1 MKISIWWLL
10 AVPVL
15 IAGIASSQAG
25 FSVVWDYEMKRP
37 EAQKA
42 IQQYIASHC
51 TADLWLRDLNQAQQN
66 STGSSSVPAHV
77 QIYCWSDEHQK

>member
-15 IAGIASSQAG
+15 IAGIAHSEAA
-25 FSVVWDYEMKRP
+25 FRVVWDYEMKTP

-42 IQQYIASHC
+42 VALYV
-51 TADLWLRDLNQAQQN
+51 QN
-66 STGSSSVPAHV
+66 RCQLTVLAEHDKPITFDVLENHTKLFC
-77 QIYCWSDEHQK
+77 QWDEHQK